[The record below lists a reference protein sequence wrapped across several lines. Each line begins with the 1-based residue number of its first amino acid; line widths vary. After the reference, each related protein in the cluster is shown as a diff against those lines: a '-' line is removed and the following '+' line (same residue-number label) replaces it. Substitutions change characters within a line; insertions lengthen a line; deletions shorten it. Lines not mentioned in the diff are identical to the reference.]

1 MYIRIGLQK
10 ALQAPRMRTL
20 WPSVVLL
27 VLVAPAVL
35 AEAMLQYF
43 NTSWREIQQKMP
55 EIAEAGYESLWIPP
69 PTKAGSVFSVGYDL
83 FDRFDLGSK
92 NQKGAVAT
100 RYGTEQELL
109 ELIRVAHRFGIRVY
123 FDCIMNHNGFDVPSF
138 NALVSEKLY
147 PGFRPRDFHLRETV
161 DGFYRKWDN
170 TRDWGSEWQVQNLG
184 LSGLVDIANEPGLRN
199 RNHGLFEGDTGDK
212 PVFLRHPENPEY
224 YCYIPTGP
232 GQTHAANQGIY
243 VGFGNDNGITR
254 AFLEENRAFY
264 REIVEDMLHRSL
276 RWQLD
281 RTKADGAR
289 LDAVKHTPADFFG
302 ATSGEDR
309 DSSDYGFLGQGQR
322 QFNLTRGYLDPN
334 HRDSVFATDAPRDD
348 AMFFGEHLGQPPAYG
363 SYIDA
368 GMRLIDNDL
377 RNNFNNLL
385 GNPSA
390 SLGGYD
396 QAGAGGFN
404 AAVTVM
410 HAQSHD
416 NDYAARRELQH
427 AFYFTRDGMPL
438 VYTDGNYHAGT
449 LEGSGGAFPRHAN
462 TPFLGQFGDTRLP
475 NLAYLH
481 QHFARGFQ
489 RPRWADSD
497 FVAYERIDK
506 RENPTMSDDAGVVAI
521 VLVNDN
527 YANGTGRPVSTT
539 FPAAPFV
546 DDAYLYQYARG
557 FGSQTG
563 FYKYASQLH
572 EVVVDPGS
580 YMLFSY
586 RTPEESSA
594 WSALGGRPI
603 EIFEDGRRA
612 GTMTVTRRDGPNGDE
627 GFSGPFANPGFHP
640 YPSDL
645 SGTGGEDFEYTVEI
659 PRVTDVSNLKFVFR
673 ADQSA
678 ANILCKLDGGVDL
691 NGTRPGGNTDP
702 GYRDNPPAQSN
713 DVFLGY
719 EQPSFVERM
728 GPEKFAATNT
738 ARCSL
743 GAKDAETW
751 RTMVGS
757 ESFTR
762 ADGRGGNETP
772 PDTAQFV
779 YHDPEAMLPGGIGS
793 GNQYRENATS
803 VDIHIK
809 TNTGLTGYRATLYYT
824 LDRSVPRGAGGR
836 GGDEATRS
844 VSMNWVGD
852 ADGGSWWKATISPT
866 PRGLLRYAAAVR
878 RASVNPLFPGGSAE
892 VDHKRHGM
900 TVFEIGGFDG
910 EAVNF
915 FPHNDYAKSP
925 DQESFVMEK
934 GLKEGFHILRARA
947 FLERTGKASLYN
959 TFQQTFYY
967 DASSP
972 QGEIVFPNE
981 GDVLQEQSYEVVV
994 RTDESVTEA
1003 WFFIDDGVGTND
1015 DDQTGAGNGNGP
1027 GKWVQASQTVADPAI
1042 PSAFPKEYRFTY
1054 ANVPAG
1060 NVLAHLRVRLVEA
1073 TSEDP
1078 ATWTSTASAADDV
1091 RGWYT
1096 TLLRTVT
1103 AVGPAR
1109 SLFVAFPARNG
1120 EVVGEDYVLKAYF
1133 SKNVGEGVS
1142 DQQLIDEFSVAIAS
1156 QASGSPD
1163 AVVFQEKD
1171 GFRIIRDETAAYH
1184 ALAFNMPR
1192 LWNGDPLFLH
1202 QVQVNHQRDGVELGA
1217 TRLVRAEKDDDP
1229 FVSVVQPPASDG
1241 GGQPWIEVL
1250 PDVPTPLPYQRTVAI
1265 RIETD
1270 SEADHLTLL
1279 FERGDGVISFV
1290 EMESVGT
1297 QKFWDYLWSGAS
1309 PGRYRIRVNVRK
1321 EAGGP
1326 VVATTTREIIVAVGP
1341 SVPPGQDKDE
1351 DGLPDWWEI
1360 ANSLSASDNGVRPGN
1375 PSNGPNGDPD
1385 RDGVINLVEF
1395 LAGLNPARADKA
1407 KFPALGVIADPDG
1420 SAELSFTSIPDRHYT
1435 VYWSSDL
1442 EQWSPLGNVIDTGAD
1457 IFPQVYR
1464 VRDAGPPSTPVVP
1477 GSAVRRFY
1485 RLEIALP

>member
-1 MYIRIGLQK
+1 MK
-10 ALQAPRMRTL
+10 TL
-20 WPSVVLL
+20 WLPALL
-27 VLVAPAVL
+27 TYLAAPAAL

-43 NTSWREIQQKMP
+43 NTSWREIRHKVP

-69 PTKAGSVFSVGYDL
+69 PTKAGGGFSVGYDL

-92 NQKGAVAT
+92 KQKGSMAT
-100 RYGTEQELL
+100 RYGTEKELL
-109 ELIRVAHRFGIRVY
+109 DLIRVAHRFGIRVY
-123 FDCIMNHNGFDVPSF
+123 FDCIMNHNGFDVPLF
-138 NALVSEKLY
+138 NEFVAEEFY
-147 PGFRPRDFHLRETV
+147 PGFRPRDFHLRETP

-184 LSGLVDIANEPGLRN
+184 LSGLVDIANEPGLTN
-199 RNHGLFEGDTGDK
+199 RNHGLFEGDAGSK
-212 PVFLRHPENPEY
+212 PVFLRHPDNPGY
-224 YCYIPTGP
+224 YCYIPSGP
-232 GQTHAANQGIY
+232 GQTHAANEGTY
-243 VGFGNDNGITR
+243 VGFGSGNGITR
-254 AFLEENRAFY
+254 AFLQENEEFY
-264 REIVEDMLHRSL
+264 REVVEDMLHRSL

-302 ATSGEDR
+302 ATFGGDR

-334 HRDSVFATDAPRDD
+334 HRDSVFSTDAPRDD
-348 AMFFGEHLGQPPAYG
+348 AMFFGEHLGQPPGYG
-363 SYIDA
+363 PYIDA

-377 RNNFNNLL
+377 RNNFNNIL

-396 QAGAGGFN
+396 QPGAGGFN

-438 VYTDGNYHAGT
+438 VYTDGNYHAGR

-489 RPRWADSD
+489 RPRWADND

-506 RENPTMSDDAGVVAI
+506 RENGAMSDDAGVVAI

-527 YANGTGRPVSTT
+527 YANGTARPVFTT
-539 FPAAPFV
+539 FPSTPFV

-557 FGSQTG
+557 YGSQTG
-563 FYKYASQLH
+563 FYKYASQLN

-586 RTPEESSA
+586 RTPEESVA
-594 WSALGGRPI
+594 WSSLGGRPI
-603 EIFEDGRRA
+603 EIFQDGRRA
-612 GTMTVTRRDGPNGDE
+612 GTMTVTRRDGPDGDR

-645 SGTGGEDFEYTVEI
+645 SGTGGEDFEYSVEI
-659 PRVTDVSNLKFVFR
+659 PRVTDASNLRFVFR
-673 ADQSA
+673 ADRSA

-702 GYRDNPPAQSN
+702 AFRDNPPALTT

-719 EQPSFVERM
+719 EQPTFVERM

-743 GAKDAETW
+743 GAENAETW
-751 RTMVGS
+751 QTRVGS

-779 YHDPEAMLPGGIGS
+779 YHDPEAILPGGIG
-793 GNQYRENATS
+793 GGRQYRENAAS

-809 TNTGLTGYRATLYYT
+809 TNTGLAGYRATIYYT

-836 GGDEATRS
+836 ASDETTRS
-844 VSMNWVGD
+844 VSMSWVGD
-852 ADGGSWWKATISPT
+852 ADGGSWWKATISPK

-878 RASVNPLFPGGSAE
+878 RASVNPLFPGGAAE

-900 TVFEIGGFDG
+900 TVFEIGGVDG
-910 EAVNF
+910 ESVNF

-925 DQESFVMEK
+925 DQEDFVMER
-934 GLKEGFHILRARA
+934 GLEEGFHILRARA

-967 DASSP
+967 DASRP
-972 QGEIVFPNE
+972 QGEIVFPAE
-981 GDVLQEQSYEVVV
+981 GDILQEQSYEVVV

-1015 DDQTGAGNGNGP
+1015 DDQTGAGNGNGS
-1027 GKWVQASQTVADPAI
+1027 GKWVQASQTSADPAI
-1042 PSAFPKEYRFTY
+1042 PSAFPREYRFTY
-1054 ANVPAG
+1054 ANIPSGNVPA
-1060 NVLAHLRVRLVEA
+1060 VLRVRLVEA
-1073 TSEDP
+1073 TSEDSS
-1078 ATWTSTASAADDV
+1078 TWTSTTDGADDM

-1096 TLLRTVT
+1096 TLARTVR
-1103 AVGPAR
+1103 AAGSR
-1109 SLFVAFPARNG
+1109 ERLFVAFPGRNG

-1133 SKNVGEGVS
+1133 SKSLGADVS
-1142 DQQLIDEFSVAIAS
+1142 DQQLLDEFSVAIAS

-1163 AVVFQEKD
+1163 AAVLQEKD
-1171 GFRIIRDETAAYH
+1171 GFRIIRDETPDYH
-1184 ALAFNMPR
+1184 ALAFDMPR
-1192 LWNGDPLFLH
+1192 LWNGDPRFLH
-1202 QVQVNHQRDGVELGA
+1202 HVQVNHERDGVELVA
-1217 TRLVRAEKDDDP
+1217 TRLVRAAEVEEP
-1229 FVSVVQPPASDG
+1229 FVSVVQPPAFDG
-1241 GGQPWIEVL
+1241 GGQPWVEVL
-1250 PDVPTPLPYQRTVAI
+1250 PDVPAPLPYQREVAI

-1270 SEADHLTLL
+1270 SGAGHLTLI
-1279 FERGDGVISFV
+1279 FERGGGMISFV
-1290 EMESVGT
+1290 EMVPAGT

-1309 PGRYRIRVNVRK
+1309 PGRYRIRVDVR
-1321 EAGGP
+1321 EDAGGS

-1341 SVPPGQDKDE
+1341 SVPAGEDKDE

-1360 ANSLSASDNGVRPGN
+1360 ANSLSPDDNGVRPGN
-1375 PSNGPNGDPD
+1375 PRNGPDGDPD
-1385 RDGVINLVEF
+1385 RDGIINAVEF
-1395 LAGLNPARADKA
+1395 VVGLDPLRADEDD
-1407 KFPALGVIADPDG
+1407 FPALGVQSNPDG
-1420 SAELSFTSIPDRHYT
+1420 SVALRFKSIPDRHYT
-1435 VYWSSDL
+1435 ISWSSDL
-1442 EQWSPLGNVIDTGAD
+1442 KEWQPLGGVVDTGAD
-1457 IFPQVYR
+1457 IFPQEYE
-1464 VRDAGPPSTPVVP
+1464 VRDTGPPGTPSMP
-1477 GSAVRRFY
+1477 FSAVRRFY